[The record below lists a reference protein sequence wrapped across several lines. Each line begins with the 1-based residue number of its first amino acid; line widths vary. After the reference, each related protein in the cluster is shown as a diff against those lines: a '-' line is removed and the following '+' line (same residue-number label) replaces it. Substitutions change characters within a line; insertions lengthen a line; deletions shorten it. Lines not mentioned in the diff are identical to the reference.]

1 MTSPLEAMAK
11 SWAESED
18 AAWENQLPEDRAY
31 MISVMRTAL
40 LVLAESELPE
50 ACLTAAD
57 DTCVARIGRARDSN
71 ELGSVGLA
79 NELNRDVFRAM
90 LRAIAE
96 DQA

>member
-31 MISVMRTAL
+31 MISVMRAAL
-40 LVLAESELPE
+40 LALAEADMSDPELKQRMRE
-50 ACLTAAD
+50 FIKDRTHL
-57 DTCVARIGRARDSN
+57 RQF
-71 ELGSVGLA
+71 EF
-79 NELNRDVFRAM
+79 FRAM